1 MKAKAP
7 HKGDIRDVIETLTIT
22 TDDPQDQVILA
33 RFYKA
38 FCRGDHATLQVVAE
52 TDANPSELIPA

>member
-7 HKGDIRDVIETLTIT
+7 RKGDIRDAIETLTIV
-22 TDDPQDQVILA
+22 TDDPQDQAILA

-52 TDANPSELIPA
+52 SEEPTELIPA